1 MVPLM
6 LLLGVLACDDASE
19 APLSAAS
26 EEVAAKAETP
36 VAAGESSE
44 DDTKA
49 ADTTR
54 MVIRTGRL
62 ELRTDA
68 VEEVAGELGALADRY
83 GGYVERSDGS
93 AAGDAFRNYEA
104 ALRIP
109 GDRFDRAMAELRT
122 RGDVMREHVDST
134 DVTQSYS
141 DVKAQLRSHST
152 LETRLLGLLE
162 NTTSVEDA
170 LRVESELVRVRSTIE
185 TLEGR
190 RKVMERQVAMAT
202 IEVVLIHP
210 DPPRAPETHSAMAR
224 IGDATEDAR
233 NLFVDVIAG
242 LIRIFGAVLP
252 LLLIGGPVAFAAHR
266 GLQRKKGSRPSQ
278 S

>member
-6 LLLGVLACDDASE
+6 LLLGVLACDSSSE
-19 APLSAAS
+19 APLAAAT
-26 EEVAAKAETP
+26 EKAAAKADAP
-36 VAAGESSE
+36 IAESDANE
-44 DDTKA
+44 DLAKE

-68 VEEVAGELGALADRY
+68 VEEVAGELGDLADRF

-122 RGDVMREHVDST
+122 RGEVMREHVDST
-134 DVTQSYS
+134 DVTQNYS
-141 DVKAQLRSHST
+141 DVKAQLRSHNT

-202 IEVVLIHP
+202 IEVVLVHP
-210 DPPRAPETHSAMAR
+210 DPPRAPEAHSAMTR

-252 LLLIGGPVAFAAHR
+252 ILLIGGPVAFAAHR
-266 GLQRKKGSRPSQ
+266 GLRRKQ
-278 S
+278 STPPQS